1 MRFHILAVPHT
12 VTNTDYLT
20 CAFTQKVLKF
30 GAMMTP
36 RGHEVIHYGHED
48 SNLTC
53 TEHVTVIGN
62 KDLKQAYGTYDWRRE
77 FYKYD
82 VTDTAYQTFY
92 ANAIREIAKR
102 KQPGDFLLAFW
113 GSGVKPICDAHPDM
127 IVVEPGIGY
136 AGGHFARWKIF
147 ESYAVLHAY
156 MGLPAV
162 ARCQPDWYA
171 TVIPNYFDA
180 RDFTYRAKKQ
190 DYFLFMGR
198 VYEGKG
204 VDIAIQVTEEIGAKL
219 IIAGQCPDGRQ
230 FPPHVRFVG
239 SANKQQRRELMAHA
253 RAAFCPSLYLEPFAG
268 VSIEMLLSGTPIITT
283 DWGSF
288 TENNINGVTGYRCRT
303 YKQFVAAARNIDKI
317 KPKACRQFAEQFLL
331 ENIAPR
337 YEQYFESVQAVY
349 SGKGWYQQ

>member
-1 MRFHILAVPHT
+1 MRFHILGVPHT

-30 GAMMTP
+30 GTMMTP

-53 TEHVTVIGN
+53 TEHVSVIGN
-62 KDLKQAYGTYDWRRE
+62 QDLNKAYGSYDWRRE

-92 ANAIREIAKR
+92 SNAIQEIDKR
-102 KQPGDFLLAFW
+102 KQPGDFLLPFW

-127 IVVEPGIGY
+127 ITVEPGIGY

-156 MGLPAV
+156 MGLNSV
-162 ARCQPDWYA
+162 ARCNPDWYA
-171 TVIPNYFDA
+171 TVIPNYFDR
-180 RDFTYRAKKQ
+180 RDFTYRKKKQ

-204 VDIAIQVTEEIGAKL
+204 VEIAIEVTKEIGAEL
-219 IIAGQCPDGRQ
+219 IIAGQCPDGRT
-230 FPPHVRFVG
+230 FPKHVKFVG
-239 SANKQQRRELMAHA
+239 SADRAQRRELMANA
-253 RAAFCPSLYLEPFAG
+253 KGAFCPSLYLEPFAG

-303 YKQFVAAARNIDKI
+303 HRQFVDAARNIHKI
-317 KPKACRQFAEQFLL
+317 KPQDCRRFAEQFLL

-337 YEQYFESVQAVY
+337 YEQYFQSVTDVY
-349 SGKGWYQQ
+349 SGRGWYA